1 MHATQEST
9 NKFKDILFV
18 IDNSLSWGLND
29 SSFVVLPTLKTGA
42 IVEKE
47 LLLANLQSPKA
58 STFSGGK
65 QSRKLKFCFTFLV
78 LKVSRMRSK
87 VIKGTPNCWCK
98 YSCGKVGPLQY
109 YPKPGF
115 TWVRNAPCTGHYAL
129 SLIPSPYLGLPNNN
143 LSISYII

>member
-47 LLLANLQSPKA
+47 LLLANL
-58 STFSGGK
+58 
-65 QSRKLKFCFTFLV
+65 
-78 LKVSRMRSK
+78 
-87 VIKGTPNCWCK
+87 
-98 YSCGKVGPLQY
+98 
-109 YPKPGF
+109 
-115 TWVRNAPCTGHYAL
+115 
-129 SLIPSPYLGLPNNN
+129 
-143 LSISYII
+143 